1 MIREITALAEAMG
14 VPFQKDKV
22 DVIGVRDFEIYKNSL
37 NIGDEVVI
45 KSAVSIQDENGF
57 SVWQSEIW
65 LKDELVAKATLSVL
79 SPSKEQFLEF
89 KNAK

>member
-1 MIREITALAEAMG
+1 MH
-14 VPFQKDKV
+14 
-22 DVIGVRDFEIYKNSL
+22 FEIYKNSL